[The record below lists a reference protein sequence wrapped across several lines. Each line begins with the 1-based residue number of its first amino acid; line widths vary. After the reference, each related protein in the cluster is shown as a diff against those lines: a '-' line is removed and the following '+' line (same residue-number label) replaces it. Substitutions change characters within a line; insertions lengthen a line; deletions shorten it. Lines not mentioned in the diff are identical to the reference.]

1 MGVTGV
7 SMHIVPVSMHA
18 LVPVKPQATH
28 AAIIQTKLL
37 DAAHGALAAGIH
49 QHTVEEGAE
58 SCFAWLWPD
67 TQHVQVCFL
76 GKSLKRFE
84 WASYVAFIWLMGV
97 PFHVKHVDQPFRDGT
112 QATRCRPERLLVVG
126 PGI

>member
-58 SCFAWLWPD
+58 SLFRLALARYCTVRSTCRFA
-67 TQHVQVCFL
+67 FL
-76 GKSLKRFE
+76 GKR
-84 WASYVAFIWLMGV
+84 
-97 PFHVKHVDQPFRDGT
+97 
-112 QATRCRPERLLVVG
+112 
-126 PGI
+126 